1 MEQKKMRLTEGEPPQ
16 TYVVEQVEL
25 PLQTERRL
33 EALGLTRGTSVTMM
47 NKKKKG
53 AVIVKIRGT
62 RFAVGKHIGDHIQV
76 REGA

>member
-47 NKKKKG
+47 NKKKN
-53 AVIVKIRGT
+53 
-62 RFAVGKHIGDHIQV
+62 
-76 REGA
+76 